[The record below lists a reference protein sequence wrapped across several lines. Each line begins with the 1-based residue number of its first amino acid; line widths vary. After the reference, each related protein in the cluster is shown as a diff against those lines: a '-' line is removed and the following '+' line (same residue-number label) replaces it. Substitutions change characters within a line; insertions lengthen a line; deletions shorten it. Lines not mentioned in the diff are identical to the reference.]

1 MSPRRPAHAT
11 RRATVRCVG
20 VIAVLAGTAALAS
33 TAAAPSLAAGGSAS
47 PTPTRM
53 ATTIRHERVGS
64 WGTYTVV
71 VTVPPTPVPESIN
84 VFAGTHVQR
93 NVQVSE
99 GQGAELEFSLRVSS
113 RTFTVRVV
121 GPQRVP
127 FSVASARQAPTIGAS
142 SQTGPTGPTG
152 PTSPTGPTGPSSP
165 VAPATGPYNTL
176 VFADDF
182 TGPGGTAPDPTK
194 WTADSG
200 GGCGVGTLSTNTTS
214 PANAALNGA
223 GQLAI
228 NALGPTAS
236 PPYSTAQLDTAGHFS
251 FTYGRIE
258 ARIATP
264 PGQGLCSAF
273 WLLADDGPGLNWPN
287 GGEVDVMEA
296 IGDIPSQSDAFLH
309 GPMTG
314 DPNYQQWSA
323 TLQGEKAL
331 AGGFHTYG
339 LIWKPNSMTWTF
351 DRVPYATATPK
362 SLLPSSRWVYN
373 GHPFHILF
381 DLAVGGW
388 PGNPN
393 SATAFPASM
402 RIDWV
407 HVYQ

>member
-1 MSPRRPAHAT
+1 MSPRRSAHAT
-11 RRATVRCVG
+11 RRATARWVG
-20 VIAVLAGTAALAS
+20 VIAVLASTAAVAS

-47 PTPTRM
+47 PTPTRT

-64 WGTYTVV
+64 WGTYAVV
-71 VTVPPTPVPESIN
+71 VSVPPTPVPELID

-93 NVQVSE
+93 QVQVSKT
-99 GQGAELEFSLRVSS
+99 QGAVLAFSLRVRSK
-113 RTFTVRVV
+113 TFIVRVV
-121 GPQRVP
+121 GPQQVR
-127 FSVASARQAPTIGAS
+127 FTVASARQRTANGST
-142 SQTGPTGPTG
+142 SQTGPTG
-152 PTSPTGPTGPSSP
+152 PTSPTGPTGATGPTSP
-165 VAPATGPYNTL
+165 VAPATGPYTKL
-176 VFADDF
+176 VFSDEF
-182 TGPGGTAPDPTK
+182 TGPAGTAPDPTK

-200 GGCGVGTLSTNTTS
+200 GGCGVGTLSTNTTR
-214 PANAALNGA
+214 PANAGLDGA

-228 NALGPTAS
+228 NALGPTAT

-258 ARIATP
+258 ARIDMP

-273 WLLADDGPGLNWPN
+273 WLLADDAPGLSWPN

-296 IGDIPSQSDAFLH
+296 IGDVPSQANAFLH

-323 TLQGEKAL
+323 TLQGENAL

-339 LIWKPNSMTWTF
+339 LIWRPNSMTWTF
-351 DRVPYATATPK
+351 DGVPFATATPK
-362 SLLPSSRWVYN
+362 SLPPSARWVYN
-373 GHPFHILF
+373 GHPFHIIF

-393 SATAFPASM
+393 AATTFPASM
-402 RIDWV
+402 RVDWV

>member
-11 RRATVRCVG
+11 RRATARCAG
-20 VIAVLAGTAALAS
+20 VIAVLASTAALTS
-33 TAAAPSLAAGGSAS
+33 TAASPTLAASNAATS
-47 PTPTRM
+47 TRT

-64 WGTYTVV
+64 WGTYAVV
-71 VTVPPTPVPESIN
+71 VSVPPTSVPESID

-93 NVQVSE
+93 NVQVTKT
-99 GQGAELEFSLRVSS
+99 QGAELAFSLQLRS

-121 GPQRVP
+121 GPGRVR
-127 FSVASARQAPTIGAS
+127 FAVASARQATAIGPT

-152 PTSPTGPTGPSSP
+152 PTSP

-176 VFADDF
+176 VFSDDF
-182 TGPGGTAPDPTK
+182 TGAAGTAPDPTK

-200 GGCGVGTLSTNTTS
+200 GGCGAGTLSTNTTS
-214 PANAALNGA
+214 TANAALDGA

-258 ARIATP
+258 ARIDTP

-273 WLLADDGPGLNWPN
+273 WLLADAGPGLSWPS
-287 GGEVDVMEA
+287 GGEADVLEA
-296 IGDIPSQSDAFLH
+296 IGDIPSQANAFLH

-331 AGGFHTYG
+331 TGGFHTYG
-339 LIWKPNSMTWTF
+339 LIWRPNSMTWTF
-351 DRVPYATATPK
+351 DGVPYATATPK
-362 SLLPSSRWVYN
+362 SLLPSARWVYN
-373 GHPFHILF
+373 GHPFHILL

-393 SATAFPASM
+393 AATAFPASM
-402 RIDWV
+402 LVDWV

>member
-1 MSPRRPAHAT
+1 MSPRRSAHAT
-11 RRATVRCVG
+11 RRATARCVG
-20 VIAVLAGTAALAS
+20 VIVVLASTAAVAS
-33 TAAAPSLAAGGSAS
+33 TAAAPSLAASGSAS
-47 PTPTRM
+47 PTSTRT

-64 WGTYTVV
+64 WGTYAVV
-71 VTVPPTPVPESIN
+71 VSVPPTPVPELIN

-93 NVQVSE
+93 QVQVSKT
-99 GQGAELEFSLRVSS
+99 QGAELAFSLRVRS

-121 GPQRVP
+121 GPRQVR
-127 FSVASARQAPTIGAS
+127 FSVASVRQRTANGST
-142 SQTGPTGPTG
+142 SQTGPTG
-152 PTSPTGPTGPSSP
+152 PTSPTGPTGATGPTSP
-165 VAPATGPYNTL
+165 VAPATGPYTKL
-176 VFADDF
+176 VFSDDF
-182 TGPGGTAPDPTK
+182 TGPAGTAPDPAK

-214 PANAALNGA
+214 PANAGLNGA

-228 NALGPTAS
+228 NALGPTAT
-236 PPYSTAQLDTAGHFS
+236 PHYSTAQLDTAGHFS

-258 ARIATP
+258 ARIDMP

-273 WLLADDGPGLNWPN
+273 WLLADDAPGLSWPN

-296 IGDIPSQSDAFLH
+296 IGDIPSQANAFLH

-323 TLQGEKAL
+323 TLQGDKPL

-339 LIWKPNSMTWTF
+339 LIWRPNSMTWTF
-351 DRVPYATATPK
+351 DGVPYATATPK
-362 SLLPSSRWVYN
+362 SLLPSASWVYN
-373 GHPFHILF
+373 AHPFHIIF

-393 SATAFPASM
+393 AATTFPASM
-402 RIDWV
+402 RVDWV